1 MGETLPLIGRDE
13 LRQKLERGE
22 PFVLVDALAPMAYA
36 HSHLPGAVNLPPEW
50 VDERAPRR
58 IPDHDTEVVV
68 YCSSA
73 TCESSVEVG
82 VRLLELGY
90 RNVRHYREGKRDWI
104 EAQLPVEGRAT
115 RRVAGTRPRV

>member
-13 LRQKLERGE
+13 LRQKLEQGE

-36 HSHLPGAVNLPPEW
+36 HSHLPRAVNLPPEW

-58 IPDHDTEVVV
+58 IPDYDTEVVV

-73 TCESSVEVG
+73 TCESSIEVG
-82 VRLLELGY
+82 ERLLELGY

-115 RRVAGTRPRV
+115 RRRRRVRG